1 MAKTTLEYIAP
12 SSEEAIIK
20 GLAELGI
27 SRDKVEIEILD
38 SGSKGL
44 FGLGGRQARVRLT
57 VIEELVEDFQ
67 DKQDGANQ
75 PDPLIKHSDVSV
87 PYTPAELT
95 ESEDTSAELINAD
108 TLKVAINVVEELLEK
123 MRIQASVIGKIGKP
137 ADESDQET
145 IMIDI
150 KGDDLS
156 YLIGRHSE
164 TLNALQYITSLIV
177 GRELGHWIPLMID
190 VQGYRERRERQLRQM
205 ASRMADQ
212 VMKSGR
218 RISLEPMPGTERRI
232 IHLALRDYKNV
243 YTESVGE
250 EPNRKVVILPKN

>member
-57 VIEELVEDFQ
+57 VIEELVEEFQ

-95 ESEDTSAELINAD
+95 ESEDTSAE
-108 TLKVAINVVEELLEK
+108 
-123 MRIQASVIGKIGKP
+123 
-137 ADESDQET
+137 
-145 IMIDI
+145 
-150 KGDDLS
+150 
-156 YLIGRHSE
+156 
-164 TLNALQYITSLIV
+164 
-177 GRELGHWIPLMID
+177 
-190 VQGYRERRERQLRQM
+190 
-205 ASRMADQ
+205 
-212 VMKSGR
+212 
-218 RISLEPMPGTERRI
+218 
-232 IHLALRDYKNV
+232 
-243 YTESVGE
+243 
-250 EPNRKVVILPKN
+250 